1 MRRPFLPFLPFLLW
15 VWLLA
20 PQGLQAQAPAQ
31 AQTPPQPQPLS
42 CEQMVAAAQAGI
54 RQRDQGASL
63 SRVLAELERP
73 ELRERLSLEDHALLR
88 RAVQMSYTSEIS
100 LHELAETCN
109 ASRGVK
115 PRR

>member
-1 MRRPFLPFLPFLLW
+1 MRRVLLQW
-15 VWLLA
+15 LLLA
-20 PQGLQAQAPAQ
+20 PLALQAQAPAQ
-31 AQTPPQPQPLS
+31 PPSQPRPLG

-54 RQRDQGASL
+54 RQRDQGVSL
-63 SRVLAELERP
+63 SRVLAELDRP
-73 ELRERLSLEDHALLR
+73 ELRERLSPEEQLLLG

-100 LHELAETCN
+100 IHELAETCN

>member
-1 MRRPFLPFLPFLLW
+1 MRWMTFLLLC
-15 VWLLA
+15 VLPVALR
-20 PQGLQAQAPAQ
+20 
-31 AQTPPQPQPLS
+31 AQTPPAQSPGLS

-54 RQRDQGASL
+54 DQRNQGASL

-73 ELRERLSLEDHALLR
+73 ELRERLSAEDYALLR

-100 LHELAETCN
+100 IHELAETCN

-115 PRR
+115 PKR

>member
-1 MRRPFLPFLPFLLW
+1 MRRGL
-15 VWLLA
+15 WLLPLLLSA
-20 PQGLQAQAPAQ
+20 SPALLAQAPA
-31 AQTPPQPQPLS
+31 PPQPLD

-73 ELRERLSLEDHALLR
+73 ELRERLGAEDYALLR

-100 LHELAETCN
+100 VHELLETCN
-109 ASRGVK
+109 ASRGGK

>member
-1 MRRPFLPFLPFLLW
+1 
-15 VWLLA
+15 
-20 PQGLQAQAPAQ
+20 
-31 AQTPPQPQPLS
+31 
-42 CEQMVAAAQAGI
+42 MVAAAQAGI

>member
-1 MRRPFLPFLPFLLW
+1 MRRPVVLPVLL
-15 VWLLA
+15 LLA
-20 PQGLQAQAPAQ
+20 PLALQAQAPAQ
-31 AQTPPQPQPLS
+31 PPSPAQPQPLG

-54 RQRDQGASL
+54 SQRDRGASL
-63 SRVLAELERP
+63 SRVLAELDRP
-73 ELRERLSLEDHALLR
+73 ELRERLSVEDHALLR

-100 LHELAETCN
+100 IHELAETCN

>member
-1 MRRPFLPFLPFLLW
+1 M
-15 VWLLA
+15 
-20 PQGLQAQAPAQ
+20 
-31 AQTPPQPQPLS
+31 
-42 CEQMVAAAQAGI
+42 
-54 RQRDQGASL
+54 
-63 SRVLAELERP
+63 LAELEGP